1 MFFKGQ
7 EFSLFALFLWLGLV
21 FGVVAIV
28 FKTTAKLS
36 KRNTYV
42 VNLLTFVFWT
52 GFGLTFCLM
61 CNRFYNYSFCWFGFA
76 GMCLGLV
83 FIKISVQ
90 FFFDRFVRFI
100 YNKVIIMKTKRKSR
114 SGRLQ
119 TNKKI

>member
-21 FGVVAIV
+21 FGIIAIV
-28 FKTTAKLS
+28 FKTTAKLF

-52 GFGLTFCLM
+52 GFGLTYCLM
-61 CNRFYNYSFCWFGFA
+61 CNRFYNYSFCWFGLA

>member
-21 FGVVAIV
+21 FGIIAIV
-28 FKTTAKLS
+28 FKTTAKLF

-61 CNRFYNYSFCWFGFA
+61 CNRFYNYSFCWFGLA

>member
-21 FGVVAIV
+21 FGIIAIV
-28 FKTTAKLS
+28 FKTTAKLF

-61 CNRFYNYSFCWFGFA
+61 CNRFYIA
-76 GMCLGLV
+76 PMLMPMIAMLL
-83 FIKISVQ
+83 
-90 FFFDRFVRFI
+90 
-100 YNKVIIMKTKRKSR
+100 SR
-114 SGRLQ
+114 
-119 TNKKI
+119 

>member
-21 FGVVAIV
+21 FGIIAIV
-28 FKTTAKLS
+28 FKATAKLF

>member
-21 FGVVAIV
+21 FGVIAIV
-28 FKTTAKLS
+28 FKTTAKLF
-36 KRNTYV
+36 KRYTFV

-61 CNRFYNYSFCWFGFA
+61 CNRFYNYSFCWFGLA

>member
-21 FGVVAIV
+21 FGVIAIV
-28 FKTTAKLS
+28 FKTTAKLF
-36 KRNTYV
+36 KRNAYV

-61 CNRFYNYSFCWFGFA
+61 CNRFYNYSFCWFGLI

-90 FFFDRFVRFI
+90 FFFDRLVRFI

>member
-21 FGVVAIV
+21 FGAIAIV
-28 FKTTAKLS
+28 FKTTAKLF

-61 CNRFYNYSFCWFGFA
+61 CNRFYNYSFCWFGLA

>member
-21 FGVVAIV
+21 FGVIAIV
-28 FKTTAKLS
+28 FKTTAKLF

-61 CNRFYNYSFCWFGFA
+61 CNRFYNYSFCWFGLA

>member
-7 EFSLFALFLWLGLV
+7 EFALFALFLWLGLV
-21 FGVVAIV
+21 FGVIAMI
-28 FKTTAKLS
+28 FKTTAKIF
-36 KRNTYV
+36 KKNTYV
-42 VNLLTFVFWT
+42 INLLTFVFWT
-52 GFGLTFCLM
+52 GFGLAFALM
-61 CNRFYNYSFCWFGFA
+61 CNRFYNYSFCWFGFV

-90 FFFDRFVRFI
+90 FFFDRLVRFI

-114 SGRLQ
+114 SGKLQ